1 MKLTGL
7 LATVVALSAASVS
20 AHYRFDALIVGS
32 STTAPYQY
40 IRQNTNY
47 NSPIT
52 DVTSLDFRCN
62 AGGLASAAATQT
74 VAAAAGSTVGFALDQ
89 AIFHPGP
96 INVYMAKAPGNVAS
110 FDGSGNVWFKVYEI
124 RPVTNGRTSIT
135 WPADNISSFTF
146 QLPSSLPSGQYL
158 VRVEHIALHSASTF
172 GGAQFYISCGRINVT
187 GGGSGNPGPLVAIPG
202 VYTGREPGIMLN
214 IYDPIPATYT
224 QPGPAVWRG

>member
-1 MKLTGL
+1 MKLAELLTAVVTFTATG
-7 LATVVALSAASVS
+7 VF

-32 STTAPYQY
+32 TTTAPYQY
-40 IRQNTNY
+40 VRQNTNY

-52 DVTSLDFRCN
+52 DVTSMDFRCN

-74 VAAAAGSTVGFALDQ
+74 VTAAAGSTVGFALDQ

-96 INVYMAKAPGNVAS
+96 INVYMAKAPGNAAS

-124 RPVTNGRTSIT
+124 RPVTNGGTSIT
-135 WPADNISSFTF
+135 WPADNISRFTF

-158 VRVEHIALHSASTF
+158 VRVEHIALHAASTF
-172 GGAQFYISCGRINVT
+172 GGAQFYISCGQINVT

-214 IYDPIPATYT
+214 IYYPIPATYT